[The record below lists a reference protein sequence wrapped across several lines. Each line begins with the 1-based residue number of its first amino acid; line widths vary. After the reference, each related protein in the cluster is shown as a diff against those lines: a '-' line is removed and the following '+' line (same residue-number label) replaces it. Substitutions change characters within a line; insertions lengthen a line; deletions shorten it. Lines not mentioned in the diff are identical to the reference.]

1 MGIEGHGAGAEATL
15 GLEFSSLPRRGR
27 DPEAAADFAG
37 GDEDDFGVA
46 GDGLAFAGAGVPV
59 EQVVGVP
66 PAFLFERAAMAFE
79 DDRLQPIVDSP
90 VWKPMRRRGV
100 AGGSMS

>member
-1 MGIEGHGAGAEATL
+1 MGSLIPSGQTL
-15 GLEFSSLPRRGR
+15 GR
-27 DPEAAADFAG
+27 DAEAAADFAG

-59 EQVVGVP
+59 EGVVGVP
-66 PAFLFERAAMAFE
+66 PAFLFKRAAMAFE

-90 VWKPMRRRGV
+90 AWKPMRRRGG
-100 AGGSMS
+100 AGGSMN